1 MEHKKLLSDEDIKD
15 CVYPYEDRK
24 ISFSKMAKLLN
35 EKANEALILPVVTN
49 CTTCAFT
56 DSKYTEETCNK
67 CSRDFDKY
75 EPK

>member
-1 MEHKKLLSDEDIKD
+1 MENSIVRNNL
-15 CVYPYEDRK
+15 
-24 ISFSKMAKLLN
+24 MN
-35 EKANEALILPVVTN
+35 EKGYTPYCGDDNCRKRMPRTKVVTN